1 MGKRKIP
8 DVRVSATPDMPKPL
22 AREDTLDL
30 TADSYSTTSAED
42 RRRTTAPVLSPE
54 VNEPGSEV
62 SAPKIKGSE
71 AKGSASQPERAPS
84 TDRADNMLYARRLLT
99 RWRYAL
105 VGAVFAVIVVAGF
118 FISNDTN
125 ERSPSVSDERSS
137 STESDPVAVPA
148 VDETQ
153 TLQAADTAGE
163 VMSDPAALSVA
174 ILDLTAAMRRSDG
187 FEQQLK
193 AVLALSENSQ
203 RPDELDQLTG
213 LVGRYAPQGVPS
225 NQGLRELLPI
235 LKLEVEVFSGL
246 EPPSSS
252 RRLFLS
258 ALAFFSEEANDQL
271 TRFER
276 TQAIFEVTAN
286 QLEADKLL
294 GAIAALSHLEPTQ
307 KNVAQ
312 GYVDLVRARLAL
324 NDAARLF
331 ETHVLNNLNS

>member
-8 DVRVSATPDMPKPL
+8 DVRVSAAADMPTPL
-22 AREDTLDL
+22 ARSDTLDL
-30 TADSYSTTSAED
+30 TADSHSTPPTED
-42 RRRTTAPVLSPE
+42 GLRSESLVVKSHPD
-54 VNEPGSEV
+54 EPGTQA
-62 SAPKIKGSE
+62 SAPKV
-71 AKGSASQPERAPS
+71 RAPVTEDLTS
-84 TDRADNMLYARRLLT
+84 QGQHARPEDRADNTLYARSLLT
-99 RWRYAL
+99 KWQYAL
-105 VGAVFAVIVVAGF
+105 VGAVFALIVVASF
-118 FISNDTN
+118 FIADDKN

-137 STESDPVAVPA
+137 STKSDPVAVPA
-148 VDETQ
+148 ADETQ
-153 TLQAADTAGE
+153 ALQAADTAGE

-174 ILDLTAAMRRSDG
+174 ILDLTAAMRRSEG

-203 RPDELDQLTG
+203 RPDELDQLTE
-213 LVGRYAPQGVPS
+213 LVARYAPQKVPS
-225 NQGLRELLPI
+225 NKGLRELLPT

-331 ETHVLNNLNS
+331 EAHVLNNLNS

>member
-1 MGKRKIP
+1 VKSQQGEPGEEAR
-8 DVRVSATPDMPKPL
+8 TPKV
-22 AREDTLDL
+22 
-30 TADSYSTTSAED
+30 
-42 RRRTTAPVLSPE
+42 TAPETEDLPSQ
-54 VNEPGSEV
+54 GQRARSEN
-62 SAPKIKGSE
+62 
-71 AKGSASQPERAPS
+71 
-84 TDRADNMLYARRLLT
+84 RADNTLYARSLLT
-99 RWRYAL
+99 KWQYAL
-105 VGAVFAVIVVAGF
+105 VGAVFALIIGAVSF
-118 FISNDTN
+118 FISDDIN
-125 ERSPSVSDERSS
+125 ERSPSVSYERSS
-137 STESDPVAVPA
+137 STKSDPVAVPA
-148 VDETQ
+148 ADDTQ
-153 TLQAADTAGE
+153 ALQAADTAGE
-163 VMSDPAALSVA
+163 VMPDPAALSVA
-174 ILDLTAAMRRSDG
+174 ILDLTAAMRRSEG

-203 RPDELDQLTG
+203 RPDELDQLTE
-213 LVGRYAPQGVPS
+213 LVARYAPQKVPS
-225 NQGLRELLPI
+225 NQGLRELLPT